1 MADHDPTARFEALL
15 LRHGADI
22 PVDEAALLVAAHAL
36 PDLDVVEQLE
46 RLDELAVGVAKPS
59 VQALR
64 AHLVDQLGFRGD
76 AETYHDVRNSL
87 LPEVLDRRLG
97 IPLTLAI
104 VAMEVGRRVGIGLTG
119 VGMPGHFLLRID
131 DAEDRYLD
139 MYHAGSVIDGNG
151 CQAEFARLHPEDEWE
166 DGFLAPVDGRTI
178 VTRMLANI
186 AASSRRSGDRTSLA
200 WSLGLRLRL
209 PGSTDAE
216 RRELALVLGA
226 AGRYD
231 EAAEALEATGAERD
245 HRAAA
250 RMRARLN

>member
-1 MADHDPTARFEALL
+1 MADDPTARFEALL
-15 LRHGADI
+15 RQRGDDL
-22 PVDEAALLVAAHAL
+22 PVDEAALLVAAHAI
-36 PDLDVVEQLE
+36 PGLDVAAQVG
-46 RLDELAVGVAKPS
+46 RLDDLAAGVAKPS

-64 AHLVDQLGFRGD
+64 THLVDRLGFRGD
-76 AETYHDVRNSL
+76 AESYNDLRNSL

-104 VAMEVGRRVGIGLTG
+104 VGMEVGRRCGVALTG

-139 MYHAGSVIDGNG
+139 LYHAGNVIDRGG
-151 CQAEFARLHPEDEWE
+151 CQAVFARLHPEDDWD
-166 DGFLAPVDGRTI
+166 DGFLAPVDGVAI

-186 AASSRRSGDRTSLA
+186 AASSRRSGDRVALA
-200 WSLGLRLRL
+200 WALDLRVRL
-209 PGSTDAE
+209 PGATQAE

-231 EAAEALEATGAERD
+231 EAADALEGTGAERD

-250 RMRARLN
+250 RLRARLN